1 MGSEAAALTAFYVL
15 IVTVIIRREIT
26 LKELP
31 VVMRDSMK
39 LVGAILLILAVSIAS
54 TNYMIDAGVP
64 EMIFGYIQQHI
75 SNPKK
80 NPLPQTE
87 CLTIPS
93 QSIQKLARKTEQGT
107 K

>member
-75 SNPKK
+75 SNPFTF
-80 NPLPQTE
+80 LLL
-87 CLTIPS
+87 LTLFLLILGMMLDIFS
-93 QSIQKLARKTEQGT
+93 ALVI
-107 K
+107 